1 MIEFYPQIKLVHI
14 SAVML
19 SGSFFAL
26 RGLSLLAGLQWPRHA
41 LPRYLSYTID
51 TVLLTAA
58 LMLLTILP
66 RELYAN
72 GWLLVKLG
80 FVASYVVLGIL
91 AFRPRRGPAS
101 ARGCWPARRCASFR
115 PTASPA
121 PTIRWG
127 RSTCLAAERRNHG
140 TRVPRTSRSV
150 PGGQPAA
157 AGILRRSRRGA
168 VPGNRAAGGSVRRLA
183 TPPQ

>member
-1 MIEFYPQIKLVHI
+1 MIEFYPQIKLVHV

-91 AFRPRRGPAS
+91 AFRPRRGPG
-101 ARGCWPARRCASFR
+101 ARG
-115 PTASPA
+115 
-121 PTIRWG
+121 G
-127 RSTCLAAERRNHG
+127 LLAAAALCFLQAYCIARAHH
-140 TRVPRTSRSV
+140 PLSALYLL
-150 PGGQPAA
+150 GG
-157 AGILRRSRRGA
+157 
-168 VPGNRAAGGSVRRLA
+168 
-183 TPPQ
+183 

>member
-72 GWLLVKLG
+72 GWLLVKLCLV
-80 FVASYVVLGIL
+80 VAYVVLGIL
-91 AFRPRRGPAS
+91 AFRPQRR
-101 ARGCWPARRCASFR
+101 AR
-115 PTASPA
+115 
-121 PTIRWG
+121 
-127 RSTCLAAERRNHG
+127 
-140 TRVPRTSRSV
+140 TRALLI
-150 PGGQPAA
+150 AA
-157 AGILRRSRRGA
+157 AGLCFLQVYCIARTHHPLGA
-168 VPGNRAAGGSVRRLA
+168 FYLLMG
-183 TPPQ
+183 